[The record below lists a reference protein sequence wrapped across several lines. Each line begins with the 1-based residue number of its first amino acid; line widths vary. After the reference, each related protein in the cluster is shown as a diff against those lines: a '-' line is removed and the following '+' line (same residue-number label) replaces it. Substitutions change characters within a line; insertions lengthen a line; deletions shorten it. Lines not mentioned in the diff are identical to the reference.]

1 VSFGYHRGDFQQSSG
16 RIDAALTIG
25 GATGIRL
32 QFDRVRNEDGQIEIG
47 GLPSTIIPRSA
58 FIHRVLDPSIPIAS
72 MTGDEYEGR
81 RVETRVGGLMLFYQ
95 QHRVDGVDIEVA
107 GTEIT
112 LSSDPMPLLRL
123 PGLDATLGVARILS
137 GPIGEPTNWW
147 LGLRWRP

>member
-1 VSFGYHRGDFQQSSG
+1 M
-16 RIDAALTIG
+16 
-25 GATGIRL
+25 
-32 QFDRVRNEDGQIEIG
+32 RNEEGQVELG

-58 FIHRVLDPSIPIAS
+58 FIHRVLDPSIPVAS